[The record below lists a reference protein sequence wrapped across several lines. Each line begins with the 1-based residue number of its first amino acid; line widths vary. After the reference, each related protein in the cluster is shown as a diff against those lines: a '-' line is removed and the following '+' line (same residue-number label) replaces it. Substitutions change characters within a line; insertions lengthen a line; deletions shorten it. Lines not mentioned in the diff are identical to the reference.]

1 MLCCEPGWF
10 LYSSLT
16 AFALFAHS
24 TCVVARSNQG
34 CRRER
39 TKELV
44 GDGMDALRAG
54 RTWCCVFQFHR
65 CKAFLLVSLFRF
77 VMHGLRRRKS
87 APA

>member
-54 RTWCCVFQFHR
+54 RYD
-65 CKAFLLVSLFRF
+65 RF
-77 VMHGLRRRKS
+77 DLRD
-87 APA
+87 APGVVCFSFTAARPFYSCHYFAS